1 MDHDITLK
9 WIRGCGFGLDGV
21 HLRFSTKEVLTEEE
35 IERGLNA
42 VVRDGITSQLKLT
55 LTESVFLVA
64 FALALGASNAVIGL
78 LAAIPPLAQLLQ
90 LPSIYLVERLRRRRM
105 ITVLASAASRSSIF
119 VMALIPF
126 FMPNLQGLI
135 LLILSV
141 ITHAVF
147 NAMSTTAWNS
157 WMRDL
162 VPEERLGRFFSK
174 RLLIQTIVGIVAT
187 LSTGFFLEWWITS
200 MTGQEIIGYAFVFF
214 MGFVAGM
221 VGVYILSTIPEPS
234 MKPLEEFPKFSELVK
249 RPLRNQN
256 YRNLMF
262 FSGTWSLATAL
273 VAPFFTVYLL
283 VRLGFPISIVTVL
296 SVVTQGT
303 SILFYRLWGR
313 LSDRFSNKDV
323 LQITTPVFVI
333 GIILWIFAGM
343 PILNGVL
350 LFLVI
355 LIHVLL
361 GFGAAGINLA
371 SGNMALKLA
380 PKGEATP
387 FLASWS
393 FINSLAAA
401 VAPFI
406 GGIVADLLSDTQFI
420 ISSEIIQDGIP
431 IQIPVFMFTGIDF
444 LFIASFFIGLYAI
457 HRLSIVQEVGEVE
470 ESIII
475 ATILAEARRGFR
487 NLSTVDGLR
496 STFAPLIAFWNRIA
510 LNGKDKK
517 SKSEGE

>member
-1 MDHDITLK
+1 M
-9 WIRGCGFGLDGV
+9 
-21 HLRFSTKEVLTEEE
+21 RFATKETLTEEE
-35 IERGLNA
+35 IEQGLNA
-42 VVRDGITSQLKLT
+42 VIRDGVTSQIKLT

-64 FALALGASNAVIGL
+64 FALALGASNSVIGI

-105 ITVLASAASRSSIF
+105 ITVIASAASRSSIF
-119 VMALIPF
+119 VMALIPL
-126 FMPNLQGLI
+126 FMPNIEGLI

-162 VPEERLGRFFSK
+162 IPEERLGRFFSK
-174 RLLIQTIVGIVAT
+174 RLLVQTFLGVIAT
-187 LSTGFFLEWWITS
+187 LATGFFLEWWITS
-200 MTGQEIIGYAFVFF
+200 MIGQEIIGYSFVFF
-214 MGFVAGM
+214 AGFIAGM
-221 VGVYILSTIPEPS
+221 IGVYIISTIPEPS
-234 MKPLEEFPKFSELVK
+234 MRPLETFPSFSELV
-249 RPLRNQN
+249 RAPLKNEN

-262 FSGTWSLATAL
+262 FSSTWSLATAL

-283 VRLGFPISIVTVL
+283 VRLGFPISTVTVL
-296 SVVTQGT
+296 SVVTQLT
-303 SILFYRLWGR
+303 SIMFYRLWGR

-323 LQITTPVFVI
+323 LQVTAPVFII

-343 PILNGVL
+343 PILIGFIL
-350 LFLVI
+350 PLVI
-355 LIHVLL
+355 LIHILL

-393 FINSLAAA
+393 FVNSFAAA
-401 VAPFI
+401 VAPFL
-406 GGIVADLLSDTQFI
+406 GGVIADLLAGTQFI
-420 ISSEIIQDGIP
+420 ISAEIISDGAP
-431 IQIPVFMFTGIDF
+431 IQIPVMIFTGLDF
-444 LFIASFFIGLYAI
+444 LFIISFLVGLYAL
-457 HRLSIVQEVGEVE
+457 HRLSIVRETGEVE
-470 ESIII
+470 ESVII
-475 ATILAEARRGFR
+475 AAVLAEARRGFR

-496 STFAPLIAFWNRIA
+496 NTFAPLFGL
-510 LNGKDKK
+510 LNQLASNNKKNDKK
-517 SKSEGE
+517 KQDSTSNQES